1 LIPDIIVRG
10 GEVMDW
16 QKCMNQALDY
26 IEDNLSY
33 DIDYCVAAKIMNC
46 SEWEFRRIFSFFA
59 QISLSEYIRRR
70 RLTMAALDIKK
81 GDKIIDVA
89 MRYGYDSQAA
99 FSRAF
104 SRLHGIAPSL
114 ARDEEAMLKIFPR
127 LTFKLILMEGNGM
140 EKSSGHRTNII
151 GAGEVGCAISIDGDK
166 NNIHKTNSSF
176 WDTKGNEVI
185 GTTALPL
192 YGAFVSEE
200 KCHLFGDVSEKK
212 LLEIGC
218 GTGHSLQYH
227 GDRKASELWGIDISE
242 KQIEKAKQHL
252 ESRGFSAK
260 LICSPMEEECGL
272 PIDYFDYVYS
282 VYGIGWTTDLEG
294 TFCRIA
300 SYLKKGGIFI
310 FSWSHPIHK
319 CVAVENDSLS
329 FKKCYFDESWYSVS
343 LDGGAISL
351 SDRKLSTYINALT
364 KAGFAIDEMIEES
377 DDEIIQLNK
386 DSDYAKK
393 AKMLPVT
400 FVIKARKL

>member
-1 LIPDIIVRG
+1 
-10 GEVMDW
+10 MDW

-26 IEDNLSY
+26 IENNLSC
-33 DIDYCVAAKIMNC
+33 DIDYSVTAKIMNC

-59 QISLSEYIRRR
+59 QIPLSEYIRRR
-70 RLTMAALDIKK
+70 RLTMAAIDIKN
-81 GDKIIDVA
+81 GEKIIDVA
-89 MRYGYDSQAA
+89 IRYGYDSQAA

-114 ARDEEAMLKIFPR
+114 ARDEGAMLKIFPR
-127 LTFKLILMEGNGM
+127 LTFKLILMEGNSM
-140 EKSSGHRTNII
+140 EKNPGHRTNII
-151 GAGEVGCAISIDGDK
+151 GAGEVGCAVSVDGDK
-166 NNIHKTNSSF
+166 NNIRKMNGSF

-200 KCHLFGDVSEKK
+200 KCRLFGNVSGKK
-212 LLEIGC
+212 LLEICC

-227 GDRKASELWGIDISE
+227 GDRNASELWGIDISE

-252 ESRGFSAK
+252 SSKGYLAK
-260 LICSPMEEECGL
+260 LFCSPMEEDCGI
-272 PIDYFDYVYS
+272 PVDYFDYVYS
-282 VYGIGWTTDLEG
+282 IYGVGWSTDLAG

-300 SYLKKGGIFI
+300 SYLKKDGVFI

-319 CVAVENDSLS
+319 CVAFENDSLS

-364 KAGFAIDEMIEES
+364 KAGFIIDEMIEES
-377 DDEIIQLNK
+377 DDEIIQLKK
-386 DSDYAKK
+386 DSDFAKK